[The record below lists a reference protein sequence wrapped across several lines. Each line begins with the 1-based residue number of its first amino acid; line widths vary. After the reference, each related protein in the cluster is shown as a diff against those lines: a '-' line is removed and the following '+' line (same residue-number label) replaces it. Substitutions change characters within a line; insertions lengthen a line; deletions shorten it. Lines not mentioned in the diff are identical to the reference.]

1 MHGASPTGE
10 DQLKPRL
17 SKPSPALVIAC
28 LALVMSMAG
37 TGYAAA
43 KINGKNIKKG
53 TVSGTALKKNTLGG
67 TQIKESKLGTV
78 PKAAN
83 ADNAASAANAANAA
97 ALQGTPAAGFA
108 RSANFVRVIASANV
122 GDPDQTLV
130 THGDISVKFRC
141 SNNGGNDILQLIA
154 TTTTDGA
161 VLESEEDSIEPLN
174 TDTAASSSELINDST
189 AENTFDAED
198 GYDDTG
204 FIMNAAS
211 DKVITL
217 LEGSKTVVFNRAGK
231 DCTVGAVFIV
241 N

>member
-1 MHGASPTGE
+1 MKHS
-10 DQLKPRL
+10 RL

-28 LALVMSMAG
+28 MALVMSMAG

-67 TQIKESKLGTV
+67 TQINESKLGQV

-83 ADNAASAANAANAA
+83 ADNAANAANAANAG

-122 GDPDQTLV
+122 GDADQTLV
-130 THGDISVKFRC
+130 SHGDISVKFRC
-141 SNNGGNDILQLIA
+141 SNSAATDRLQLIA
-154 TTTTDGA
+154 STATDGA
-161 VLESEEDSIEPLN
+161 VLESEEDSIATLN
-174 TDTAASSSELINDST
+174 TDTDASLSEMISDST

>member
-1 MHGASPTGE
+1 M
-10 DQLKPRL
+10 KPRL

-28 LALVMSMAG
+28 MALVMSMAG

-53 TVSGTALKKNTLGG
+53 TVSGKALKKNTLSG
-67 TQIKESKLGTV
+67 TQIKESKLGKV

-83 ADNAASAANAANAA
+83 SDNAANAANATNA
-97 ALQGTPAAGFA
+97 ANAGALQGTPAAGFA

-130 THGDISVKFRC
+130 SHGDISVKFRC
-141 SNNGGNDILQLIA
+141 FNTGGNDELQLIA
-154 TTTTDGA
+154 TTATNGA
-161 VLESEEDSIEPLN
+161 VLESEEDNLEPLN
-174 TDTAASSSELINDST
+174 TDSDASSSELISDST
-189 AENTFDAED
+189 PENTFDAED